1 MGSWPFSS
9 SPFPLFFFASLLFF
23 FFFLPCVL
31 SYFVYLFS
39 YRLHFLHYPPLSHYP
54 HYPPPHLF
62 PYFLLHSLPLHF
74 LLYIHVTPH
83 LMVSLIAHYF
93 FLPFV
98 GFFLPKFIIILIL
111 RVLIFFL

>member
-54 HYPPPHLF
+54 HYPPLHLF
-62 PYFLLHSLPLHF
+62 PYFLLHSLPLPF
-74 LLYIHVTPH
+74 LLSPPFLLLHSF
-83 LMVSLIAHYF
+83 LL
-93 FLPFV
+93 LPF
-98 GFFLPKFIIILIL
+98 LIYYNNEKKMKNPH
-111 RVLIFFL
+111 